1 MKQKVLLSIRGVQSY
16 ADQEP
21 DVIEL
26 VTEGTLEKLQNGW
39 EILYEETKLT
49 GMEGVTTSFLIEPD
63 RIVLTRTGSL
73 NSQMVFQEGM
83 FHDSLYQMEFGAMM
97 ITVCASKVEYDLTE
111 AGGTIDLTYGIE
123 IEQTQAGEIEYHL
136 EIKAIG

>member
-1 MKQKVLLSIRGVQSY
+1 MKQRVLLSIRGVQSY

-26 VTEGTLEKLQNGW
+26 VTEGTLEKMGNGW

-63 RIVLTRTGSL
+63 KIVLTRTGSL
-73 NSQMVFQEGM
+73 KSQMIFTLDKP
-83 FHDSLYQMEFGAMM
+83 HDSLYQMDFGALM
-97 ITVCASKVEYDLTE
+97 ISVCASRIVVSLDETGGFVDLV
-111 AGGTIDLTYGIE
+111 YGID
-123 IEQTQAGEIEYHL
+123 IEQSAAGEVDYHL
-136 EIKAIG
+136 TIAPME

>member
-73 NSQMVFQEGM
+73 KSQMIFTLDKP
-83 FHDSLYQMEFGAMM
+83 HDSLYQMDFGALM
-97 ITVCASKVEYDLTE
+97 ITVCATKIHTILSEQ
-111 AGGTIDLTYGIE
+111 GGTVDLNYRIE
-123 IEQTQAGEIEYHL
+123 IEQNSAGMIEYHL
-136 EIKAIG
+136 DMRPL

>member
-73 NSQMVFQEGM
+73 KSQMIFTLDKP
-83 FHDSLYQMEFGAMM
+83 HDSLYQMDFGALM
-97 ITVCASKVEYDLTE
+97 ITVCATKIHTVLSEQ
-111 AGGTIDLTYGIE
+111 GGTVDLDYRIE
-123 IEQTQAGEIEYHL
+123 IEQNSAGMIEYHL
-136 EIKAIG
+136 DMRPL

>member
-26 VTEGTLEKLQNGW
+26 VTEGTLEKMGNGW

-63 RIVLTRTGSL
+63 KIVLTRTGSL
-73 NSQMVFQEGM
+73 KSQMIFTLDKP
-83 FHDSLYQMEFGAMM
+83 HDSLYQMDFGALM
-97 ITVCASKVEYDLTE
+97 ITVCATKIHTDLSE
-111 AGGTIDLTYGIE
+111 RGGTVDLDYRIE
-123 IEQTQAGEIEYHL
+123 IEQSSAGMIEYHL
-136 EIKAIG
+136 DMRPL

>member
-26 VTEGTLEKLQNGW
+26 VTEGTLEKLGDGW

-63 RIVLTRTGSL
+63 KIVLTRTGSL
-73 NSQMVFQEGM
+73 KSQMIFTLDKP
-83 FHDSLYQMEFGAMM
+83 HDSLYQMDFGALM
-97 ITVCASKVEYDLTE
+97 ITVCATKIHTDLSE
-111 AGGTIDLTYGIE
+111 RGGTVDLDYRIE
-123 IEQTQAGEIEYHL
+123 IEQNSAGMIEYHL
-136 EIKAIG
+136 DMRPL

>member
-73 NSQMVFQEGM
+73 KSQMIFSLDKP
-83 FHDSLYQMEFGAMM
+83 HDSLYQMDFGALM
-97 ITVCASKVEYDLTE
+97 ITVCATKIHTDLSE
-111 AGGTIDLTYGIE
+111 QGGTVDLDYRIE
-123 IEQTQAGEIEYHL
+123 IEQNSAGMIEYHL
-136 EIKAIG
+136 DMRPL